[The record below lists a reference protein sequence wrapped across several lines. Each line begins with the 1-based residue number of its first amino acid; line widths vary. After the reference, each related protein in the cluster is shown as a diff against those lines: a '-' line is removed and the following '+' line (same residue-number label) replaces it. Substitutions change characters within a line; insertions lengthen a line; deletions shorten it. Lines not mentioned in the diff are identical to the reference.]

1 MGLWGVFGGMSNVLN
16 TPSWLRTLW
25 CLFIAKDRGALL
37 DKSRHALFL
46 VFGCE
51 G

>member
-1 MGLWGVFGGMSNVLN
+1 MGLWGVFGGMSNVRNIPL
-16 TPSWLRTLW
+16 LDEDAW

-37 DKSRHALFL
+37 DKGRHALFL